1 MNEQL
6 EKEKSAATTNST
18 ADKNT
23 FLAEIERLYIARHPT
38 RKIAESLGT
47 DGYRVVRNL
56 REIRKRWA
64 RAAASRPKCWAAIR
78 TCG

>member
-1 MNEQL
+1 MSNEL
-6 EKEKSAATTNST
+6 EKEKSAV
-18 ADKNT
+18 ADKT
-23 FLAEIERLYIARHPT
+23 ALVAEIERLHIAGHPT
-38 RKIAESLGT
+38 RKIAEMLGT
-47 DGYRVVRNL
+47 DGYHVGRNL